1 MAIIFMGLKIQG
13 PKIMQRGWF
22 QGPKLENFDFFLLEF
37 DLISKHCPAVKN
49 KYFYDQYY
57 QGKLNYDEWAEFA
70 LTTIKGKKPEEI
82 EDILSKFL
90 REIIEPMINIYALK
104 LLHDHTHNN
113 DIMLLASATN
123 SVIVEPIAKRL
134 GFKNIVSTEV
144 EIIDEIYTGK
154 LLGIPALSEGKL
166 IKVKEWM
173 LQNNIESF
181 DNTSFYSDS
190 INDLPLLAAVSKP
203 VAVNPDDMLREECR
217 KRSWEI
223 IDLP

>member
-1 MAIIFMGLKIQG
+1 MKRNLAI
-13 PKIMQRGWF
+13 
-22 QGPKLENFDFFLLEF
+22 F
-37 DLISKHCPAVKN
+37 DLDNTILNGDSDYSWINFLIEKRLVDKDEYERKN

-82 EDILSKFL
+82 EDILPKFL
-90 REIIEPMINIYALK
+90 SEIIEPMINIYALK

-154 LLGIPALSEGKL
+154 VLGIPALSEGKL

-173 LQNNIESF
+173 LQNSIESF

>member
-1 MAIIFMGLKIQG
+1 MKRNLAI
-13 PKIMQRGWF
+13 
-22 QGPKLENFDFFLLEF
+22 F
-37 DLISKHCPAVKN
+37 DLDNTILNGDSDYSWINFLIEKRLVDKDEYERKN

-82 EDILSKFL
+82 EDVLSKFL

-154 LLGIPALSEGKL
+154 VLGIPALSEGKL

>member
-1 MAIIFMGLKIQG
+1 MKRNLAI
-13 PKIMQRGWF
+13 
-22 QGPKLENFDFFLLEF
+22 F
-37 DLISKHCPAVKN
+37 DLDNTILNGDSDYSWINFLIEKRLVDKDEYERKN
-49 KYFYDQYY
+49 KYFYNQYY

-90 REIIEPMINIYALK
+90 NEIIEPMINIYALK

-134 GFKNIVSTEV
+134 GFKNIVSTQV

-154 LLGIPALSEGKL
+154 VLGIPALSEGKL

-173 LQNNIESF
+173 LQNSIESF

-190 INDLPLLAAVSKP
+190 MNDLPLLAAVSKP

-217 KRSWEI
+217 KRSWKI

>member
-1 MAIIFMGLKIQG
+1 MKRNLAI
-13 PKIMQRGWF
+13 
-22 QGPKLENFDFFLLEF
+22 F
-37 DLISKHCPAVKN
+37 DLDNTILNGDSDYSWINFLIEKRLVDKDEYERKN

-90 REIIEPMINIYALK
+90 SEIIEPMINIYALK

-154 LLGIPALSEGKL
+154 VLGIPALSEGKL

>member
-1 MAIIFMGLKIQG
+1 MKRNLAI
-13 PKIMQRGWF
+13 
-22 QGPKLENFDFFLLEF
+22 F
-37 DLISKHCPAVKN
+37 DLDNTILNGDSDYSWINFLIEKRLVDKDEYERKN

-90 REIIEPMINIYALK
+90 NEVIEPMINIYALK

-154 LLGIPALSEGKL
+154 VLGIPALSEGKL

-173 LQNNIESF
+173 LQNRIESF

>member
-1 MAIIFMGLKIQG
+1 MKRNLAI
-13 PKIMQRGWF
+13 
-22 QGPKLENFDFFLLEF
+22 F
-37 DLISKHCPAVKN
+37 DLDNTILNGDSDYSWINFLIEKRLVDKDEYERKN

-90 REIIEPMINIYALK
+90 SEIIEPMINIYALK

-154 LLGIPALSEGKL
+154 VLGIPALSEGKL

-173 LQNNIESF
+173 LQNSIESF

-203 VAVNPDDMLREECR
+203 VAVNPDDMLRKECR

>member
-1 MAIIFMGLKIQG
+1 MKRNLAI
-13 PKIMQRGWF
+13 
-22 QGPKLENFDFFLLEF
+22 F
-37 DLISKHCPAVKN
+37 DLDNTILNGDSDYSWINFLIEKGFVDKDEYERKN

-90 REIIEPMINIYALK
+90 YEVIEPMINIYALK
-104 LLHDHTHNN
+104 LLHDHSHNN

-154 LLGIPALSEGKL
+154 VLGIPALSEGKL

-173 LQNNIESF
+173 LQNSIESF

-190 INDLPLLAAVSKP
+190 INDLPLLAVVSKP

>member
-1 MAIIFMGLKIQG
+1 MKRNLAI
-13 PKIMQRGWF
+13 
-22 QGPKLENFDFFLLEF
+22 F
-37 DLISKHCPAVKN
+37 DLDNTILNGDSDYSWINFLIEKRLVDKDEYERKN

-57 QGKLNYDEWAEFA
+57 QGKLNYDEWAEFT
-70 LTTIKGKKPEEI
+70 LTTIKGKKLEEI
-82 EDILSKFL
+82 EDVLSKFL
-90 REIIEPMINIYALK
+90 NEIIEPMINIYALK

-154 LLGIPALSEGKL
+154 VLGIPALSEGKL

-173 LQNNIESF
+173 LQNSIESF

-190 INDLPLLAAVSKP
+190 INDLPLLAVVSKP
-203 VAVNPDDMLREECR
+203 VAVNPDDMLRKECR

>member
-1 MAIIFMGLKIQG
+1 MKRNLAI
-13 PKIMQRGWF
+13 
-22 QGPKLENFDFFLLEF
+22 F
-37 DLISKHCPAVKN
+37 DLDNTILNGDSDYSWINFLIEKGFVDKDEYERKN

-90 REIIEPMINIYALK
+90 NEVIEPMINIYALK
-104 LLHDHTHNN
+104 LLHDHSHNN

-154 LLGIPALSEGKL
+154 VLGIPALSEGKL

-173 LQNNIESF
+173 LQNRIESF

>member
-1 MAIIFMGLKIQG
+1 MKRNLAI
-13 PKIMQRGWF
+13 
-22 QGPKLENFDFFLLEF
+22 F
-37 DLISKHCPAVKN
+37 DLDNTILNGDSDYSWINFLIEKRLVDKAEYERKN

-90 REIIEPMINIYALK
+90 SEIIEPMINIYALK

-154 LLGIPALSEGKL
+154 VLGIPALSEGKL

-173 LQNNIESF
+173 LQNSIESF

>member
-1 MAIIFMGLKIQG
+1 MKRNLAI
-13 PKIMQRGWF
+13 
-22 QGPKLENFDFFLLEF
+22 F
-37 DLISKHCPAVKN
+37 DLDNTILNGDSDYSWINFLIEKRLVDKDEYERKN

-90 REIIEPMINIYALK
+90 NEVIEPMINIYALK
-104 LLHDHTHNN
+104 LLHDHTYNN

-134 GFKNIVSTEV
+134 GFKNIVSTQV

-154 LLGIPALSEGKL
+154 VLGIPALSEGKL

-173 LQNNIESF
+173 LQNSIESF

>member
-1 MAIIFMGLKIQG
+1 MERNLAI
-13 PKIMQRGWF
+13 
-22 QGPKLENFDFFLLEF
+22 F
-37 DLISKHCPAVKN
+37 DLDNTILNGDSDYSWINFLIEQGYVDKDEYERKN

-90 REIIEPMINIYALK
+90 NEVIEPMINIYALK

-154 LLGIPALSEGKL
+154 VLGIPALSEGKL

-173 LQNNIESF
+173 LQNRIESF

-203 VAVNPDDMLREECR
+203 VAVNPDDLLRKECI

>member
-1 MAIIFMGLKIQG
+1 MKRNLAI
-13 PKIMQRGWF
+13 
-22 QGPKLENFDFFLLEF
+22 F
-37 DLISKHCPAVKN
+37 DLDNTILNGDSDYSWINFLIEKRLVDKDEYERKN

-90 REIIEPMINIYALK
+90 SKIIEPMINIYALK

-154 LLGIPALSEGKL
+154 VLGIPALSKGKL

-173 LQNNIESF
+173 LQNSIESF

>member
-1 MAIIFMGLKIQG
+1 MKRNLAI
-13 PKIMQRGWF
+13 
-22 QGPKLENFDFFLLEF
+22 F
-37 DLISKHCPAVKN
+37 DLDNTILNGDSDYSWINFLIEKRFVDKDEYERKN

-90 REIIEPMINIYALK
+90 SEIIEPMINIYALK

-154 LLGIPALSEGKL
+154 VLGIPALSEGKL

-173 LQNNIESF
+173 LQNSIESF

>member
-1 MAIIFMGLKIQG
+1 MKRNLAI
-13 PKIMQRGWF
+13 
-22 QGPKLENFDFFLLEF
+22 F
-37 DLISKHCPAVKN
+37 DLDNTILNGDSDYSWINFLIEKRLVDKDEYERKN

-90 REIIEPMINIYALK
+90 SEIIEPMINIYALK
-104 LLHDHTHNN
+104 LLHDHTHNS

-154 LLGIPALSEGKL
+154 VSGIPALSEGKL

-173 LQNNIESF
+173 LQNSIESF

>member
-1 MAIIFMGLKIQG
+1 MKRNLAI
-13 PKIMQRGWF
+13 
-22 QGPKLENFDFFLLEF
+22 F
-37 DLISKHCPAVKN
+37 DLDNTILNGDSDYSWINFLIEKRLVDKDEYERKN

-90 REIIEPMINIYALK
+90 SEIIEPMINIYALK

-154 LLGIPALSEGKL
+154 VLGIPALSEGKL

-173 LQNNIESF
+173 LQNSIESF

-223 IDLP
+223 MDLP

>member
-1 MAIIFMGLKIQG
+1 MKRNFAI
-13 PKIMQRGWF
+13 
-22 QGPKLENFDFFLLEF
+22 F
-37 DLISKHCPAVKN
+37 DLDNTILNGDSDYSWINFLIEKRLVDKDEYERKN

-90 REIIEPMINIYALK
+90 SEIIEPMINIYALK

-154 LLGIPALSEGKL
+154 VLGIPALSEGKL

-173 LQNNIESF
+173 LQNSIESF

>member
-1 MAIIFMGLKIQG
+1 MKRNLAI
-13 PKIMQRGWF
+13 
-22 QGPKLENFDFFLLEF
+22 F
-37 DLISKHCPAVKN
+37 DLDNTILNGDSDYSWINFLIEKRLVDKDEYERKN

-90 REIIEPMINIYALK
+90 NEVIEPMINIYALK
-104 LLHDHTHNN
+104 LLHDHSHNN

-154 LLGIPALSEGKL
+154 VLGIPALSEGKL

-173 LQNNIESF
+173 LQNRIESF

-190 INDLPLLAAVSKP
+190 INDLPLLAAVSRP

>member
-1 MAIIFMGLKIQG
+1 MKRNLAI
-13 PKIMQRGWF
+13 
-22 QGPKLENFDFFLLEF
+22 F
-37 DLISKHCPAVKN
+37 DLDNTILNGDSDYSWINFLIEKRLVDKDEYERKN

-90 REIIEPMINIYALK
+90 SEIIEPMINIYALK
-104 LLHDHTHNN
+104 LLHGHTHNN

-154 LLGIPALSEGKL
+154 VLGIPALSEGKL

-173 LQNNIESF
+173 LQNSIESF

-190 INDLPLLAAVSKP
+190 INDLALLAAVSKP

>member
-1 MAIIFMGLKIQG
+1 MKRNLAI
-13 PKIMQRGWF
+13 
-22 QGPKLENFDFFLLEF
+22 F
-37 DLISKHCPAVKN
+37 DLDNTILNGDSDYSWINFLIEKRLVDKDEYERKN

-154 LLGIPALSEGKL
+154 VLGIPALSEGKL

-173 LQNNIESF
+173 LQNSIESF

>member
-1 MAIIFMGLKIQG
+1 MKRNLAI
-13 PKIMQRGWF
+13 
-22 QGPKLENFDFFLLEF
+22 F
-37 DLISKHCPAVKN
+37 DLDNTILNGDSDYSWINFLIEKGFVDKDEYERKN

-90 REIIEPMINIYALK
+90 YEVIEPMINIYALK

-134 GFKNIVSTEV
+134 GFKNVVSTEV

-154 LLGIPALSEGKL
+154 VLGIPALSEGKL

-173 LQNNIESF
+173 LQNRIESF

-190 INDLPLLAAVSKP
+190 INDLPLLAVVSKP

>member
-1 MAIIFMGLKIQG
+1 MKRNLAI
-13 PKIMQRGWF
+13 
-22 QGPKLENFDFFLLEF
+22 F
-37 DLISKHCPAVKN
+37 DLDNTILNGDSDYSWINFLIEKGFVNKDEYERKN

-90 REIIEPMINIYALK
+90 SEIIEPMINIYALK

-154 LLGIPALSEGKL
+154 VLGIPALSEGKL

-173 LQNNIESF
+173 LQNSIESF

>member
-1 MAIIFMGLKIQG
+1 MKRNLAI
-13 PKIMQRGWF
+13 
-22 QGPKLENFDFFLLEF
+22 F
-37 DLISKHCPAVKN
+37 DLDNTILNGDSDYSWINFLIEKGFVDKDEYERKN

-90 REIIEPMINIYALK
+90 NEVIEPMINIYALK

-123 SVIVEPIAKRL
+123 SVIVVPIAKRL
-134 GFKNIVSTEV
+134 GFENIVSTEV

-154 LLGIPALSEGKL
+154 VLGIPALSEGKL

-173 LQNNIESF
+173 LQNRIESF

>member
-1 MAIIFMGLKIQG
+1 MKRNLAI
-13 PKIMQRGWF
+13 
-22 QGPKLENFDFFLLEF
+22 F
-37 DLISKHCPAVKN
+37 DLDNTILNGDSDYSWINFLIEKGFVDKDEYERKN

-90 REIIEPMINIYALK
+90 NEVIEPMINIYALK

-154 LLGIPALSEGKL
+154 VLGIPALSEGKL

-173 LQNNIESF
+173 LQNRIESF

>member
-1 MAIIFMGLKIQG
+1 MERNLAI
-13 PKIMQRGWF
+13 
-22 QGPKLENFDFFLLEF
+22 F
-37 DLISKHCPAVKN
+37 DLDNTILNGDSDYSWINFLIEKGFVDKDEYERKN

-90 REIIEPMINIYALK
+90 YEVIEPMINIYALK
-104 LLHDHTHNN
+104 LLHDHSHNN

-134 GFKNIVSTEV
+134 GFKNVVSTEV

-154 LLGIPALSEGKL
+154 VLGIPALSEGKL

-173 LQNNIESF
+173 LQNRIESF

-203 VAVNPDDMLREECR
+203 VAVNPDDMLRKECR

>member
-1 MAIIFMGLKIQG
+1 MKRNLAI
-13 PKIMQRGWF
+13 
-22 QGPKLENFDFFLLEF
+22 F
-37 DLISKHCPAVKN
+37 DLDNTILNGDSDYSWINFLIEKRLVDADEYERKN

-57 QGKLNYDEWAEFA
+57 QGNLNYDEWAEFA
-70 LTTIKGKKPEEI
+70 LTTIKGKKSEEI

-90 REIIEPMINIYALK
+90 CEIIEPMINIYALK
-104 LLHDHTHNN
+104 LLHDHAHNN

-154 LLGIPALSEGKL
+154 VLGIPALSGGKL

-173 LQNNIESF
+173 LKNSIESF

>member
-1 MAIIFMGLKIQG
+1 MKRNLAI
-13 PKIMQRGWF
+13 
-22 QGPKLENFDFFLLEF
+22 F
-37 DLISKHCPAVKN
+37 DLDNTILNGDSDYSWINFLIEKRLVDKDEYERKN

-90 REIIEPMINIYALK
+90 SEIIEPMINIYALK

-154 LLGIPALSEGKL
+154 VLGIPALSEGKL

-173 LQNNIESF
+173 LQNSIESF
-181 DNTSFYSDS
+181 DYTSFYSDS

>member
-1 MAIIFMGLKIQG
+1 MKRNLAI
-13 PKIMQRGWF
+13 
-22 QGPKLENFDFFLLEF
+22 F
-37 DLISKHCPAVKN
+37 DLDNTILNGDSDYSWINFLIEKRLVDKDEYERKN
-49 KYFYDQYY
+49 KYFYNQYY

-90 REIIEPMINIYALK
+90 SEIIEPMINIYALK

-134 GFKNIVSTEV
+134 GFENIVSTEV

-154 LLGIPALSEGKL
+154 VLGIPALSEGKL

-173 LQNNIESF
+173 LQNSIESF

>member
-1 MAIIFMGLKIQG
+1 MKRNLAI
-13 PKIMQRGWF
+13 
-22 QGPKLENFDFFLLEF
+22 F
-37 DLISKHCPAVKN
+37 DLDNTILNGDSDYSWINFLIEKRLVDKAEYERKN

-90 REIIEPMINIYALK
+90 SEIIEPMINIYALK

-154 LLGIPALSEGKL
+154 VLGIPALSEGKL

-173 LQNNIESF
+173 LQNRIESF
-181 DNTSFYSDS
+181 NNTSFYSDS